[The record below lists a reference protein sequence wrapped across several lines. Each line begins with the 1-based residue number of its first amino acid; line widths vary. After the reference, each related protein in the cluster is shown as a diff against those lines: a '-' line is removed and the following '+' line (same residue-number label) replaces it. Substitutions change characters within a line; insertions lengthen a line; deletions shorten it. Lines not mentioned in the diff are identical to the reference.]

1 VLVLQCSRTTAACS
15 HILHALATVPT
26 RTSCRPMMAL
36 MSGALETCVRV
47 LGTCGPSYIGRS
59 ARFFFVL
66 EARGPQETA

>member
-1 VLVLQCSRTTAACS
+1 
-15 HILHALATVPT
+15 
-26 RTSCRPMMAL
+26 MMAL

-66 EARGPQETA
+66 EARGRQETA